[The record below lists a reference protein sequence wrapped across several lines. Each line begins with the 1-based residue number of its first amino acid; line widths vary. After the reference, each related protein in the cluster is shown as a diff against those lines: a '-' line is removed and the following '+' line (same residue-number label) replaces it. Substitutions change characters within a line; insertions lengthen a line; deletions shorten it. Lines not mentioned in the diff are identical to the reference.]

1 MAHEQKAITIPT
13 NIVSPTDIARLA
25 REIESLDNFFREQA
39 IRAGGAPTSM
49 PRVSKLMDQ
58 LAADNQL
65 NLLNET
71 DRGELGSLLSGLH
84 KQAPVMHIS
93 FSVDP
98 PGPYIQKIVDWLR
111 RNIDPH
117 VLVTVGLQP
126 NIGAGCVVRTTNKLF
141 DFSLREFFYNQRDFF
156 IEKLHQALTGED
168 ELVPV
173 LATPGTPPPLQMPR
187 PESQQAQQMSPPQ
200 PIVSTTQAMPVITA
214 PIESNPTA
222 PQAPVQAPTPIVISD
237 GGAPS

>member
-1 MAHEQKAITIPT
+1 MAHEQRAISIPN

-39 IRAGGAPTSM
+39 IRASGSPTNA

-65 NLLNET
+65 NLLHDA
-71 DRGELGSLLSGLH
+71 DRGQLHALLAQLH
-84 KQAPVMHIS
+84 QKAPVLHIS

-98 PGPYIQKIVDWLR
+98 PGPYVQKIVDWLR

-141 DFSLREFFYNQRDFF
+141 DFSLREYFYQQREFF
-156 IEKLHQALTGED
+156 IQKLHQVLVGDNDLALASATASTATSQIQLSGAS
-168 ELVPV
+168 LQGVGQNVSPSQPVVP
-173 LATPGTPPPLQMPR
+173 
-187 PESQQAQQMSPPQ
+187 
-200 PIVSTTQAMPVITA
+200 TTQQVTVAASTETVNQEMSVTPVAQTTGDTT
-214 PIESNPTA
+214 S
-222 PQAPVQAPTPIVISD
+222 
-237 GGAPS
+237 